1 MKRMIKCAVVVA
13 LVPSA
18 PNMGSG
24 MEISFNFSKL
34 SRTNS
39 TTSLPNLSEKGGRIQ
54 KMKSFTS
61 KEWNNFE
68 KGSDL
73 SLFTQSSSTNLPEKS
88 GRIPK
93 MKSFTPDD
101 WSNLEKGSDLSLF
114 AQENKQSSS
123 SDEVYEDPI
132 RPYSDEAR
140 DDPIHPEDPTEQFV
154 QIDEKNKCVHIDT
167 SHKDENS
174 LFHSMLYRASLFRFT
189 ITEMEILDSFGL
201 NNWTKAVKPG
211 WIIHAKDGTTITVI
225 EATEA
230 QNRWRQSKLPG
241 LVQIV
246 SEYKYPRNLK
256 KKVGEK
262 RAKLRESLPRQC
274 PSPNCKFCPRRRSDA
289 EIQTANGNQEEIT
302 YEGTN
307 CEYVK
312 FNREKRIIR
321 IEKLPN
327 YNRFNPTP
335 MDMVVRALYGLINL
349 GIKHRFRL
357 DAEKVQKSPLPSILE
372 RLIGE
377 GWTIDFDGV
386 QTINVI

>member
-13 LVPSA
+13 LVLSA
-18 PNMGSG
+18 LNTSSG
-24 MEISFNFSKL
+24 MKRSFNFSNL
-34 SRTNS
+34 SKTNS
-39 TTSLPNLSEKGGRIQ
+39 TTSLPSLS
-54 KMKSFTS
+54 
-61 KEWNNFE
+61 
-68 KGSDL
+68 
-73 SLFTQSSSTNLPEKS
+73 EKS

-93 MKSFTPDD
+93 MKSFTPEE
-101 WSNLEKGSDLSLF
+101 WSNLEKGGDLSLF
-114 AQENKQSSS
+114 TQENEQSSS
-123 SDEVYEDPI
+123 SDEVYDDPI
-132 RPYSDEAR
+132 HPYSDEAH
-140 DDPIHPEDPTEQFV
+140 DDPIRLEDPTEKFV

-174 LFHSMLYRASLFRFT
+174 LFYSMLYQASLFRFT

-274 PSPNCKFCPRRRSDA
+274 PSPNCEFCPRRRSNA

-335 MDMVVRALYGLINL
+335 KDKIVYNLYRLIKL
-349 GIKHRFRL
+349 GVSQCFRL
-357 DAEKVQKSPLPSILE
+357 DAEQVQKSSLPSILE
-372 RLIGE
+372 RSIDE
-377 GWTIDFDGV
+377 GWIIDFDGV
-386 QTINVI
+386 QTVNVI

>member
-1 MKRMIKCAVVVA
+1 MKKIIKCVVVVA
-13 LVPSA
+13 LVLSA
-18 PNMGSG
+18 PNTSSG
-24 MEISFNFSKL
+24 MKRSFNFSNLPK
-34 SRTNS
+34 TNS
-39 TTSLPNLSEKGGRIQ
+39 TTSLPSLS
-54 KMKSFTS
+54 
-61 KEWNNFE
+61 
-68 KGSDL
+68 
-73 SLFTQSSSTNLPEKS
+73 EKS

-93 MKSFTPDD
+93 MKSFTPEE
-101 WSNLEKGSDLSLF
+101 WSNLGKVTDLSLF
-114 AQENKQSSS
+114 TQENEQSSS
-123 SDEVYEDPI
+123 SDEVY
-132 RPYSDEAR
+132 
-140 DDPIHPEDPTEQFV
+140 DDPTRPEDPTEQSV

-174 LFHSMLYRASLFRFT
+174 LFYSMLYRASLFRFT

-211 WIIHAKDGTTITVI
+211 WTIHVKDGTTITVI
-225 EATEA
+225 GATEA

-274 PSPNCKFCPRRRSDA
+274 PSPNYIFRPIRYPDA
-289 EIQTANGNQEEIT
+289 EIQTANSNQEETT

-335 MDMVVRALYGLINL
+335 KDKIVYNLYSLIRL
-349 GIKHRFRL
+349 GVLQRFRL
-357 DAEKVQKSPLPSILE
+357 DAEQVQKSSLPSILE
-372 RLIGE
+372 RSIDE
-377 GWTIDFDGV
+377 GWIIDFDGV